1 MTTTTTSDRPNPV
14 TGPDAGLIAR
24 LPDWAWPAP
33 ARFTA
38 AAPGP
43 PVPAGHPED
52 ALAHRYDPPPA
63 AAPGPLGG
71 LRLAVKENYAV
82 AGLPLVAGLVSR
94 RTETPQATD
103 APAVARLRAAG
114 MTLIG
119 TARMH
124 ELAFG
129 VTGVNPREGTP
140 GHPVDPTRM
149 PGGSSSG
156 SAVAVAIG
164 AADVALATD
173 TGGSARIPAALTGVV
188 GYKCSPALAVAGVR
202 PLSPTLDHLGWCTRD
217 VVTTRRVAEAL
228 GLLPAAAPV
237 RPRLGLL
244 VPALAAAEPSVRRV
258 VDDAVS
264 AFEAA
269 GADVIELDWPHLDL
283 AVAVTTTIMFVEAA
297 RGLGAYAGECGP
309 DVAARLQRGAEV
321 APEAYR
327 AALEL
332 RRLLAEDW
340 RARTAAPTAVVA
352 PTTGV
357 VAPPLTA
364 AGDAGIVTSL
374 LRTTRLANLT
384 GDAAVSLPVGP
395 GAGLP
400 VGLQLSAPAD
410 GPLLGV
416 AMWAEAALSASDG

>member
-1 MTTTTTSDRPNPV
+1 MT
-14 TGPDAGLIAR
+14 PDARLLAR
-24 LPDWAWPAP
+24 LPEWAWPAP
-33 ARFTA
+33 ARFATTA
-38 AAPGP
+38 VSQSSPG
-43 PVPAGHPED
+43 VPAD
-52 ALAHRYDPPPA
+52 ALVHRYDPPPA

-82 AGLPLVAGLVSR
+82 AGSPLVAGLVSR
-94 RTETPQATD
+94 RAQAPEPAD
-103 APAVARLRAAG
+103 APVVATLRAAG
-114 MTLIG
+114 TALVG

-140 GHPVDPTRM
+140 GHPADPTRM

-156 SAVAVAIG
+156 SAVAVATG

-188 GYKCSPALAVAGVR
+188 GYKCSPAVPVAGVL

-217 VVTTRRVAEAL
+217 VATTCRIADAL
-228 GLLPAAAPV
+228 GLAPTAAPV
-237 RPRLGLL
+237 RPRLGVL
-244 VPALAAAEPSVRRV
+244 VPSVEAAEPSVRRV
-258 VDDAVS
+258 I
-264 AFEAA
+264 EAA
-269 GADVIELDWPHLDL
+269 VRTLAAAGTDVVDLDWPHLDL

-297 RGLGAYAGECGP
+297 RGLLEFADDCGP
-309 DVAARLQRGAEV
+309 DVAARLHRGAE
-321 APEAYR
+321 AGPDAYA

-332 RRLLAEDW
+332 RQLLAEDW
-340 RARTAAPTAVVA
+340 RAATRGLDAVVA

-364 AGDAGIVTSL
+364 ASDPGIVTSL

-384 GDAAVSLPVGP
+384 GDAAISLPAGTV
-395 GAGLP
+395 AGLP
-400 VGLQLSAPAD
+400 VGLQLSAADD
-410 GPLLGV
+410 GPLLGTARWV
-416 AMWAEAALSASDG
+416 EAALAR